1 MKKFDELPV
10 GSRVVIKV
18 NPKIEADLYGIA
30 SPYSFERVY
39 GVLFGFV
46 IKKTVTQKNDCN
58 VYTLTIHLHNKGK
71 NELVNDCTFSK
82 KGLFE
87 ERVIELE
94 SFDGTFKDIVNDEE
108 SLIRT
113 MKRYFKSL
121 KLNKQFE
128 NDVDEK
134 IIKLNKLKLK

>member
-1 MKKFDELPV
+1 M
-10 GSRVVIKV
+10 
-18 NPKIEADLYGIA
+18 
-30 SPYSFERVY
+30 
-39 GVLFGFV
+39 
-46 IKKTVTQKNDCN
+46 TVHF
-58 VYTLTIHLHNKGK
+58 L
-71 NELVNDCTFSK
+71 K

-87 ERVIELE
+87 ERIIELE